1 MDPEGLP
8 IRHAVFSM
16 SSREYKIIQIAEAI
30 EEGHPKDA
38 ERLVQEA
45 VQAGVSP
52 LLILKDSLTP
62 AIQRIGEKYKDEEV
76 YIIKILSSARAM
88 KSGLKALKPFLDQEH
103 SFSCGKAIIGTAQ
116 GDLHDMGKNL
126 VALMFETAGF
136 EVIDLGVDVSEKKF
150 LKTVEENPDTAVVCI
165 SSLLTTSME
174 SMKRTVQVLNRYRDR
189 FQFKVMVGGG
199 PVTEEFAREIGADVY
214 TADACEAASEAKK
227 LVKR

>member
-1 MDPEGLP
+1 MSG
-8 IRHAVFSM
+8 IREVYEMVLKGRTKAV
-16 SSREYKIIQIAEAI
+16 ELA
-30 EEGHPKDA
+30 
-38 ERLVQEA
+38 VQEA
-45 VQAGVSP
+45 LAEGCAAEEILNDGMIKAMDEVGVQFRAGEIFVP
-52 LLILKDSLTP
+52 EMLM
-62 AIQRIGEKYKDEEV
+62 
-76 YIIKILSSARAM
+76 SARAM
-88 KSGLKALKPFLDQEH
+88 KKGVEVLKPRLLTGTPG
-103 SFSCGKAIIGTAQ
+103 SAGKAVIGTVS
-116 GDLHDMGKNL
+116 GDLHDIGKNL
-126 VALMFETAGF
+126 VAMMLESAGF